1 MWQKNTFKCW
11 PSSCV
16 CVVSC
21 GFVIALYI
29 YRMIVIERRLWS
41 HTHKHT
47 KSTIVLTTHCQSTK
61 GDIGQSNET
70 SHLNRVVPHQSICT
84 KSNGKCCKV
93 YDRIASNI
101 HSLTHWHKDL
111 IDCHQYCVCVCWIY
125 WNVQWSIGRNWTKSS
140 DNVLWINFQPS
151 IAIYG
156 EDDVTTHTLYRSID
170 WCQRIQWKL
179 TMIRYKFVP
188 VLRERYLLNVKR
200 LKLIVTK

>member
-21 GFVIALYI
+21 DFVIALYI

-111 IDCHQYCVCVCWIY
+111 IDCHQYCVCVEY
-125 WNVQWSIGRNWTKSS
+125 TEMFNDQSGATELNRRTMFFESTFNLVS
-140 DNVLWINFQPS
+140 PS
-151 IAIYG
+151 MA
-156 EDDVTTHTLYRSID
+156 
-170 WCQRIQWKL
+170 K
-179 TMIRYKFVP
+179 MM
-188 VLRERYLLNVKR
+188 
-200 LKLIVTK
+200 